1 MQKFL
6 LLTLSYLFI
15 QTTLAQ
21 DQAQMEIKLSSD
33 SITLGNYFSVQ
44 IRLWNEE
51 KASFILPSMD
61 EAEIKLISNK
71 VNSSNEELTQEWIF
85 KVIPLYEGSY
95 YLPKMNIKTEES
107 YKINIDAIRFTVDST
122 ENETTQVRCETK
134 SPLTLTN
141 FEYTEIK
148 KGFFKRSK
156 KNDKNKG

>member
-6 LLTLSYLFI
+6 LVTLSYLFI
-15 QTTLAQ
+15 QSTLAQ

-71 VNSSNEELTQEWIF
+71 VNSSKEELTQEWIF
-85 KVIPLYEGSY
+85 KVFPLYEGSY
-95 YLPKMNIKTEES
+95 YLPKMNIKTGKS
-107 YKINIDAIRFTVDST
+107 YKINIDAIRFTVGSAEK
-122 ENETTQVRCETK
+122 ENRQVRCETK

-148 KGFFKRSK
+148 KGLFNRSK
-156 KNDKNKG
+156 KNDKNEG